1 MDMHAINFIS
11 SRDAVRI
18 TTASVHLVEDVLH
31 GQLHLRICIEHFRR
45 GCTAKRLVVVKV
57 YARVLSTDVKY
68 KTLSIV
74 PQTTSKEIVRMLL
87 NKFRMKHRDPNL
99 YYLAMEVWI
108 RKTGLPIRTVL
119 MLDDEARP
127 GELQACHPGGEF
139 RFLSSNPPV
148 CRFMLQMRR
157 GGLVKVYDSCLMT
170 GSLYK
175 SLLVSD
181 KTTTEELIQLLL
193 HCYNSKERPTKFA
206 LFETSSIQ
214 KYERKLHPQDYP
226 LLIQQGWPSQE
237 HFAFL
242 LRRNIDCCQKQKLFK
257 MRSDNVSGSKTFGV
271 CLRDEISQSSYHSMT
286 LLPSVSNYENYFY
299 I

>member
-1 MDMHAINFIS
+1 MAATS
-11 SRDAVRI
+11 SA
-18 TTASVHLVEDVLH
+18 AFEK
-31 GQLHLRICIEHFRR
+31 LR
-45 GCTAKRLVVVKV
+45 TQVVVKV

-139 RFLSSNPPV
+139 
-148 CRFMLQMRR
+148 RFMLQMRR

-242 LRRNIDCCQKQKLFK
+242 LRRNIDCCQKQK
-257 MRSDNVSGSKTFGV
+257 RSQHDV
-271 CLRDEISQSSYHSMT
+271 I
-286 LLPSVSNYENYFY
+286 
-299 I
+299 